1 MGVGISGWK
10 LAREVSRQ
18 GQLGVVSGTA
28 LDVVLARSL
37 QLGDPEGHLRRALAA
52 FPLQDATQRILG
64 RYFIEGGKAED
75 APFRAVPEVS
85 LKPSSL
91 SRDLML
97 AGSFVHIY
105 LAKENHQL
113 PVGIN
118 LLEKIKLPTL
128 YVLFGAMLAGVDVV
142 LMGAGIPRPI
152 PGILDQLAQGEKAI
166 HQVEGTEAEGQ
177 MVLDPRTLCSEDIIA
192 QLKRP
197 RFIAIVSSTTL
208 ARHLISKASGRVDG
222 FVVEGHTAGGHN
234 APPRKKDDLSPEGEP
249 VYGPKDQAN
258 PSDFVEL
265 GLPFWLAGGYGRPG
279 GLEAALATGATGIQV
294 GTAFALCQESGL
306 DPDIKRSILDRIE
319 KDPDSLK
326 VFTSPQASPTGFP
339 FKIVPVEGSVSDP
352 AVYAKRKRICDIGLL
367 REIFTDADGKLDY
380 RCPADACDRYLA
392 KGGDAKETEGRLCLC
407 NGLLATIGL
416 GQVRKGSGT
425 EPPLVTAG
433 DDLSSLGAFLEDKI
447 SPLSY
452 SARDVLRLIG
462 AGTMAAV

>member
-142 LMGAGIPRPI
+142 LMGAGIPRHI
-152 PGILDQLAQGEKAI
+152 PGILDQLARGEKTI
-166 HQVEGTEAEGQ
+166 HQSRRNGSGRANGFRPENRLFGRGH
-177 MVLDPRTLCSEDIIA
+177 CSTRSD
-192 QLKRP
+192 P

-249 VYGPKDQAN
+249 VYGPKD
-258 PSDFVEL
+258 
-265 GLPFWLAGGYGRPG
+265 LA
-279 GLEAALATGATGIQV
+279 
-294 GTAFALCQESGL
+294 
-306 DPDIKRSILDRIE
+306 DP
-319 KDPDSLK
+319 P
-326 VFTSPQASPTGFP
+326 
-339 FKIVPVEGSVSDP
+339 
-352 AVYAKRKRICDIGLL
+352 
-367 REIFTDADGKLDY
+367 
-380 RCPADACDRYLA
+380 
-392 KGGDAKETEGRLCLC
+392 
-407 NGLLATIGL
+407 
-416 GQVRKGSGT
+416 
-425 EPPLVTAG
+425 
-433 DDLSSLGAFLEDKI
+433 
-447 SPLSY
+447 
-452 SARDVLRLIG
+452 
-462 AGTMAAV
+462 